1 MPSRRRTPLVATL
14 LSTLL
19 ACAGLARADTESPRV
34 HALIAQ
40 MTREEKL
47 AVIRGAQEP
56 DATFQGQAGW
66 IAGVPRLGIPA
77 LRLADGPPGVLV
89 RHASTGMPATMAV
102 AATFS
107 RDDAAANGA
116 VIGRDARALG
126 IDVIL
131 QPYVNMFRDPAYE
144 RAYNTLGEDPLLT
157 GQLAAA
163 FVRAAQAQG
172 VMAQA
177 KHFVA
182 YDGGVDAIVGEQAL
196 HEVYL
201 APFQA
206 VVDAGVASVMCA
218 YSHLNGVYSC
228 GNEGLLQHGLREQ
241 LGFKGFVTSD
251 WGAAHGAEFL
261 ARGMDMEQ
269 PGGNPD
275 AFFALHDKP
284 ADAKG
289 MTAEEVDALV
299 KLMSVGVPEEQRFAI
314 TPKAEDKTPPLA
326 DVSENL
332 GRALARGS
340 VADADIDRAV
350 ARVLGQMERF
360 GWLDHAPSHR
370 VVPEDI
376 AADAAV
382 VQRTAE
388 RAAVLLKND
397 GILPLH
403 RAELPSVALIGPGAQ
418 QAFAIVTG
426 AEQSYGRAERQTG
439 PLAALRAMSP
449 GGKGPSFAVADDM
462 NGVAIPA
469 SRWSHLKRV
478 DNGASITSIDFTRRA
493 GRALPA
499 GTSASWTGMLD
510 VPADGDYDLDLQLLG
525 ATGKLFVDGQP
536 VSAMGWWGGHGEIV
550 FANRDNVLPT
560 LDGLDNLRR
569 LVPLRAGSHEVRV
582 EATADV
588 SGDAVQVCLAWV
600 TPAMKQ
606 QAFDAAVAAAR
617 NAKTAVI
624 FAWGRNRP
632 AFGLPGE
639 QDRLIEAVAAVN
651 PNTVVVLNTSQA
663 VAMPWLEQVRAVME
677 LWYTGDEGGRA
688 TARLLTGEVS
698 PAGRLPFTWPK
709 RLEDGAAND
718 PAHPERQSVGVD
730 GRTHYD
736 EGIDIGY
743 RWFDRTETA
752 PLFAFGHG
760 LSYTRFDYAGLALTP
775 TADGGADVAFTLS
788 NRGQR
793 ASDEVVQVYLGAPEQ
808 APGGAAFAVRALAAF
823 DRVALRPGESRRLH
837 LHIAAA
843 QLRYWSVA
851 DGDWRPAPLGR
862 KVFVGASSRDLRL
875 TGELSAR
882 P

>member
-1 MPSRRRTPLVATL
+1 MPSRLRTPLILVA
-14 LSTLL
+14 LL
-19 ACAGLARADTESPRV
+19 ACAGLARADADPSPRV
-34 HALIAQ
+34 RALIAQ

-56 DATFQGQAGW
+56 EATFQGQAGW
-66 IAGVPRLGIPA
+66 IAGVPRLGIPD

-89 RHASTGMPATMAV
+89 RHASTGMPATMAM

-107 RDDAAANGA
+107 RADAAANGA

-126 IDVIL
+126 VDVIL
-131 QPYVNMFRDPAYE
+131 QPYINLDRDPAYE

-157 GQLAAA
+157 GELAAA
-163 FVRAAQAQG
+163 FVKAAQAQG

-182 YDGGVDAIVGEQAL
+182 YDGGVDAVLGEQAL

-201 APFQA
+201 APFKA
-206 VVDAGVASVMCA
+206 VVDAGVASLMCA
-218 YSHLNGVYSC
+218 YSHVNGVYSC
-228 GNEGLLQHGLREQ
+228 GNEGLLTHVLRDEF
-241 LGFKGFVTSD
+241 GFAGFVTSD

-269 PGGNPD
+269 PGGGPD

-289 MTAEEVDALV
+289 MSAEEVDALV
-299 KLMSVGVPEEQRFAI
+299 KIMSVGVPEEQRFAP
-314 TPKAEDKTPPLA
+314 TAKAEDKTPPLA
-326 DVSENL
+326 DVSANL

-340 VADADIDRAV
+340 VGDADIDRAV
-350 ARVLGQMERF
+350 ARVLGQIERF

-370 VVPEDI
+370 VGPENV

-397 GILPLH
+397 GILPLR
-403 RAELPSVALIGPGAQ
+403 RAELPRVALIGPGAQ

-426 AEQSYGRAERQTG
+426 AEQSYGRPERQTG
-439 PLAALRAMSP
+439 ALAALRAMSP
-449 GGKGPSFAVADDM
+449 GRGPRFAVADDM
-462 NGVAIPA
+462 SGVAIPA
-469 SRWSHLKRV
+469 SSWHDLKRV
-478 DNGASITSIDFTRRA
+478 GDGAAVAAIDFTRRA

-499 GTSASWTGMLD
+499 GTSASWTGTLE
-510 VPADGDYDLDLQLLG
+510 VPAEGDYDLDLQLLG

-536 VSAMGWWGGHGEIV
+536 IGAMAWWGGHGEIV
-550 FANRDNVLPT
+550 FANRDNVVPT

-569 LVPLRAGSHEVRV
+569 LVPLRAGPHEVRV

-588 SGDAVQVCLAWV
+588 SGAPVQVRLAWV
-600 TPAMKQ
+600 TPAMKRET
-606 QAFDAAVAAAR
+606 FDAAVAAAR
-617 NAKTAVI
+617 AAKTAVV

-663 VAMPWLEQVRAVME
+663 VALPWLAKVRAVLE

-698 PAGRLPFTWPK
+698 PAGRLPFTWPQ

-718 PAHPERQSVGVD
+718 PAYPERQSVGVA

-736 EGIDIGY
+736 EGVDIGY
-743 RWFDRTETA
+743 RWFDRMDRA
-752 PLFAFGHG
+752 PLFPFGHG
-760 LSYTRFDYAGLALTP
+760 LSYTRFDYADLAVAP
-775 TADGGADVAFTLS
+775 AADGGADLAFTLR
-788 NRGQR
+788 NAGAR
-793 ASDEVVQVYLGAPEQ
+793 ASDEVVQVYLGAPAQ
-808 APGGAAFAVRALAAF
+808 APAGAAFAVRALAAF
-823 DRVALRPGESRRLH
+823 ERVALRAGESRRVH

-851 DGDWRPAPLGR
+851 DHGWRPAPLER
-862 KVFVGASSRDLRL
+862 QVYVGASSRDLRL
-875 TGELSAR
+875 SGALAAAR
-882 P
+882 